1 VKVVNYRVWCNP
13 TRIGKRGDDYYY
25 EFATQKEAKQF
36 IKTHRE
42 ADRTFFEIETAK

>member
-1 VKVVNYRVWCNP
+1 VKVVNYGVWCNP